1 MTKFK
6 NRKGLALGSIFALVI
21 SAFVGVAPAKA
32 AVGDL
37 IIEPAYGPSTNFTAL
52 ASDSASVQHGIV
64 LNTTYKSGVSASK
77 LKYKVQ
83 ITNADL
89 TTASVSFAATM
100 TSSTAISLPSNAI
113 TNSRATSAAYGD
125 SGDADFDQIRVIK
138 NTNEAGVAAEYNLM
152 LLSAWRSDTTESI
165 TVTVTAWNDVI
176 DNDVMD
182 SSEVVVSAPATVT
195 FIHPEAVALGV
206 AVTQPTLGDST
217 ISANITMGSLN
228 LKNYVETNGSGP
240 SVQAGIATSNTTITG
255 SSSSAVVA
263 YVALT
268 DKLVASLDVSDTALS
283 RDTVTAD
290 EYFFYA
296 KFNGAAASA
305 ALNGIWAGN
314 VASALSTSVEVV
326 AATVATYSLAVVTS
340 TTVAQDTGLTGANNI
355 KALAGTKTLSFKFAG
370 YTDANTRSVAIGQ
383 GVVGTVTLTDVAGG
397 LGTTALTTP
406 AATTLAATGVN
417 SRTFDVTSDI
427 NGEWSFVITAD
438 KAVAGETFNIAF
450 SAENVAS
457 ATKTVTWEAEA
468 ITLVQGPNKSAMKI
482 ANGGS
487 ISVNYSIVNQW
498 GQVPTGDYQLEVTRA
513 RSSGTRTTA
522 LGTSAD
528 WSYNV
533 PLEADGTA
541 TVTIIDNGSATVEGV
556 DTVTVTL
563 QKKATAGGAY
573 VDVSGTSADTFTLTY
588 ETDLNT
594 AVLETT
600 VNNNGAK
607 RGTTTVKALAL
618 ETETLRNFDSRID
631 SVDALEFAASNA
643 YTSAT
648 ATTATELVAIT
659 GYVKT
664 AAGVGITGVPVVI
677 SGSGLMFSD
686 GASGTA
692 TTVRHSLNSMIL
704 TTGTGGAYTFYVR
717 GNLSGTKT
725 VTVTAAGKSN
735 NVSLTFAAGSTAA
748 ANMAITAPATSDAGK
763 VIDVVV
769 KVTDAFGNPAS
780 GVGVSFKSKG
790 AGYLNALSG
799 TSDADGEV
807 IVKLI
812 TLTNDSGTA
821 TITATATLAGV
832 STAKVATV
840 TVGAAAASA
849 DQKVNA
855 GSFKG
860 YVALYAK
867 GYAGQRMSAK
877 VGADW
882 VVVESLA
889 SDFER
894 VVEFTGA
901 GYTISVPIYIDR
913 VLVDTIVVTTK

>member
-1 MTKFK
+1 MHVGADTTT
-6 NRKGLALGSIFALVI
+6 N
-21 SAFVGVAPAKA
+21 AFG
-32 AVGDL
+32 
-37 IIEPAYGPSTNFTAL
+37 
-52 ASDSASVQHGIV
+52 
-64 LNTTYKSGVSASK
+64 SGVFAS
-77 LKYKVQ
+77 
-83 ITNADL
+83 
-89 TTASVSFAATM
+89 
-100 TSSTAISLPSNAI
+100 
-113 TNSRATSAAYGD
+113 
-125 SGDADFDQIRVIK
+125 
-138 NTNEAGVAAEYNLM
+138 
-152 LLSAWRSDTTESI
+152 
-165 TVTVTAWNDVI
+165 
-176 DNDVMD
+176 
-182 SSEVVVSAPATVT
+182 
-195 FIHPEAVALGV
+195 
-206 AVTQPTLGDST
+206 
-217 ISANITMGSLN
+217 
-228 LKNYVETNGSGP
+228 
-240 SVQAGIATSNTTITG
+240 
-255 SSSSAVVA
+255 
-263 YVALT
+263 
-268 DKLVASLDVSDTALS
+268 
-283 RDTVTAD
+283 
-290 EYFFYA
+290 
-296 KFNGAAASA
+296 
-305 ALNGIWAGN
+305 N
-314 VASALSTSVEVV
+314 VASSVSTSFEVA
-326 AATVATYSLAVVTS
+326 AATVATYSIQAVTG

-355 KALAGTKTLSFKFAG
+355 KVLEGTKTLSFKFAG
-370 YTDANTRSVAIGQ
+370 YTDANTKSVAIGQ
-383 GVVGTVTLTDVAGG
+383 GVVGTVTVTDNG
-397 LGTTALTTP
+397 LGDTTITTP
-406 AATTLAATGVN
+406 ASTTLAATGVN
-417 SRTFDVTSDI
+417 SRTFTVTSDI

-438 KAVAGETFNIAF
+438 EADAGDSFTIGM
-450 SAENVAS
+450 SAEGVA
-457 ATKTVTWEAEA
+457 ATSKTVTWEAES
-468 ITLVQGPNKSAMKI
+468 ISLFQGPNKSAMKI

-541 TVTIIDNGSATVEGV
+541 TVTITDNGSATVEGV
-556 DTVTVTL
+556 DTVTVNL
-563 QKKATAGGAY
+563 EKKATAGGAY
-573 VDVSGTSADTFTLTY
+573 ASTTTTANTFTLTY
-588 ETDLNT
+588 ETDLKT
-594 AVLETT
+594 PVLETT

-618 ETETLRNFDSRID
+618 ETETLSNFDSRID
-631 SVDALEFAASNA
+631 SVDALAFAASNA

-867 GYAGQRMSAK
+867 GYKGQRMSAK